1 MELEEATM
9 KKIIQGFRWDTDKAD
24 KVCDIQEGYAGD
36 FRRIDAGLY
45 RTKRAKKFFLA
56 GAGGPMTVFAKS
68 VDQNS
73 WTGSEG
79 IIPISDDDARM
90 YAEKYADTDTIEKFF
105 AVQDA

>member
-1 MELEEATM
+1 M
-9 KKIIQGFRWDTDKAD
+9 KKIIQGFRWDTEKAD

-45 RTKRAKKFFLA
+45 CTQRARKFFLA
-56 GAGGPMTVFAKS
+56 GSGGPMTVFAKS

-79 IIPISDDDARM
+79 IIPISDEDARR

-105 AVQDA
+105 TVQDA